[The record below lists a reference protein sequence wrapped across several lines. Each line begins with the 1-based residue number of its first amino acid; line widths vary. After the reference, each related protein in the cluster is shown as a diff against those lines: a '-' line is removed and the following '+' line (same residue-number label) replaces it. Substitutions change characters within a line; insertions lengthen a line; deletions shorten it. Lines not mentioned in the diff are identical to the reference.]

1 MSTTEWRK
9 KNLKNTQICFNKKTD
24 EELLDFLEYRTRQL
38 EETQSGYIK
47 SLIKEDMEKERK
59 VGKWEW
65 W

>member
-1 MSTTEWRK
+1 MSTTEWKK
-9 KNLKNTQICFNKKTD
+9 KNIKEIKVCLNKKTD
-24 EELLDFLEYRTRQL
+24 EELLDFLEYKTQQG
-38 EETQSGYIK
+38 ETQSGYIK